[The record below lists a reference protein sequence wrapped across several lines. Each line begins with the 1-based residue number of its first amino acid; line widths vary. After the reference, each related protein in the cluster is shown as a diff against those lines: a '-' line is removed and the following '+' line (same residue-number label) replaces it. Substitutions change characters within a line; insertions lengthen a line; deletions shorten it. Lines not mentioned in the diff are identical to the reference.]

1 MKKNI
6 FLIALMVLP
15 LAACLVLKILFTPE
29 YEGVHISGAERIVPI
44 LVTEDIIYLL
54 QVIHIHIA
62 DDRRTVSG
70 RC

>member
-1 MKKNI
+1 MDGRRLYGVKMRAS
-6 FLIALMVLP
+6 LG
-15 LAACLVLKILFTPE
+15 
-29 YEGVHISGAERIVPI
+29 GVHISGAERIVPI
-44 LVTEDIIYLL
+44 LVTEDIIYLF